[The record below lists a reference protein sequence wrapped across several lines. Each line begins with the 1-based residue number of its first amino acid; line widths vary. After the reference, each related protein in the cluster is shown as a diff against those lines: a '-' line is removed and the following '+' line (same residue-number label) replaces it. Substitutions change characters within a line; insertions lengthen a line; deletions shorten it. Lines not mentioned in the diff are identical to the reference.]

1 MRLHLVALGLA
12 ILALS
17 GCDSQCRQACR
28 HMIEDCGVDKADY
41 GVDDCA
47 SQCGAFLTHYEDQWQ
62 ETQAWEAVSC
72 VQNAACEDL
81 RTGTPCYSEAVY
93 IW

>member
-1 MRLHLVALGLA
+1 MRLHLVAGALLA
-12 ILALS
+12 LALS
-17 GCDSQCRQACR
+17 GCDTQCRQACR
-28 HMIEDCGVDKADY
+28 HMLEDCGVDKADY

-47 SQCGAFLTHYEDQWQ
+47 SQCQAYLTHYEGAWQ
-62 ETQAWEAVSC
+62 ETQAWESVTC
-72 VQNAACEDL
+72 VQDAACEDL